1 MASAYAD
8 YIRTITGLAWPRVR
22 ALVAADRFLWGAL
35 AATAAPML
43 LVVPGFVLML
53 ADPGTTVGRVT
64 TVALTVLALH
74 IAWPWM
80 VARLLVRGAERWLYR
95 SAGVGTSA
103 WLAGNFAVSSVT
115 AVPLWAIW
123 LSPLVVP
130 VGAFQA
136 DWHWWRLFGVFAICQ
151 IAQFTSTMV
160 VSSNRTR
167 STRATP
173 FALGPRLLLAHVV
186 LLAAILVLDGARSRI
201 GLYVA
206 VAASWT
212 LANLVFIRW
221 LRLWER
227 WTTDYRQ
234 LLDAACGVQQARRLL
249 ARPLVAVA
257 VPAYVAFAVLALL
270 AADELVVRVAA
281 AAQPVVAA
289 TLALLRGNRLADI
302 YALSTCTACCIG
314 AAYAA

>member
-8 YIRTITGLAWPRVR
+8 YIRTTTGLAWPRVR
-22 ALVAADRFLWGAL
+22 ALVAADRFLWCAL
-35 AATAAPML
+35 AATVAPML
-43 LVVPGFVLML
+43 LVVPGFVLVL
-53 ADPGTTVGRVT
+53 ADPGTTAGRIA
-64 TVALTVLALH
+64 TVALTILALH

-80 VARLLVRGAERWLYR
+80 VARLLVRGAERRLYR
-95 SAGVGTSA
+95 SAGGGTSA

-123 LSPLVVP
+123 LWPLIVT

-160 VSSNRTR
+160 VSSNRTL
-167 STRATP
+167 STRAMP
-173 FALGPRLLLAHVV
+173 FVLGPGLLLAHVV
-186 LLAAILVLDGARSRI
+186 LLAATLVLDGARSRI

-212 LANLVFIRW
+212 LANLLLIRW

-227 WTTDYRQ
+227 WTMDYSHF
-234 LLDAACGVQQARRLL
+234 LDAACGLRQARCLL
-249 ARPLVAVA
+249 AQPLVAVA
-257 VPAYVAFAVLALL
+257 VPAYVAFAVLAVV
-270 AADELVVRVAA
+270 ATDELVVRVAA
-281 AAQPVVAA
+281 AAQPGVAA
-289 TLALLRGNRLADI
+289 ILGPLRRSRLTDV

-314 AAYAA
+314 AAYVA